1 LNNLTIK
8 TENGLRI
15 YKPVTFI
22 DEDDEAEFEKRK
34 MYILQSER
42 DYKATLDSLADLIR
56 AKNSNF
62 IFF

>member
-1 LNNLTIK
+1 MNNLTIK